1 VHFGN
6 SVKIGVGYQYN
17 YHQQY
22 TSCYCYLLVH
32 SASLYQS
39 FPVVYHSLAVRINHA
54 NMLQN
59 LFIIHIFSITLSCFR
74 SLSFI
79 QYFFSPNHNDNIR
92 DNNLF
97 LRHKSLISPIHKL
110 PCNQFVSMLIMLGV
124 FLCCSHFL
132 LYQTPNSYLSLYVSF
147 KSRFGK
153 QQSSVPS

>member
-1 VHFGN
+1 MLLLFISSFCK
-6 SVKIGVGYQYN
+6 SVPIIPSCIPQPCSTYQPRK
-17 YHQQY
+17 HAPK
-22 TSCYCYLLVH
+22 S
-32 SASLYQS
+32 
-39 FPVVYHSLAVRINHA
+39 VYHSHIFHNLI
-54 NMLQN
+54 MLPIS
-59 LFIIHIFSITLSCFR
+59 IIHTIL
-74 SLSFI
+74 
-79 QYFFSPNHNDNIR
+79 FSPNHNDNIR